1 MEGVEEATRAAV
13 ENCHRVLSLLTESQD
28 HPLACKNLMAE
39 TGEAVSSFK
48 KVVSVLSNG
57 VGHAKFR
64 RPKNPQQLQF
74 NHSIFLDRTVVP
86 RPDLSPLLLQLLPR
100 DLPQNPVIGLSSSS
114 KLASPIPSRMLLD
127 NPRVEMET
135 ASKSNVQVALSNHLP
150 AHLHFLHQ
158 HHNSQLFQLKQQLKL
173 HNGMYGRSNNSS
185 CTGTVSSSRS
195 FLSSLSMDGSM
206 GGNGLNLIRG
216 SESVNPI
223 NWHLPNRKRCTGGG
237 DEGNGKCVK
246 ASRCHC
252 SKKRKLRVRRSI
264 KVPAISN
271 KVADIPSDD
280 YSWRKYG
287 QKPIKGSPHP
297 RGYYKCSSVRGC
309 PARKHVERCVEDP
322 TMLIVT
328 YEGEHNHAKLLTQ
341 SAHT

>member
-13 ENCHRVLSLLTESQD
+13 ENCHRVLSLLTEGQD
-28 HPLACKNLMAE
+28 HPLACKNLME
-39 TGEAVSSFK
+39 KTGEAISSFN
-48 KVVSVLSNG
+48 KVVSMLSKE
-57 VGHAKFR
+57 VGHAKLR
-64 RPKNPQQLQF
+64 RLKNAQQLQF
-74 NHSIFLDRTVVP
+74 NRSIFLDPTAISRA
-86 RPDLSPLLLQLLPR
+86 DLSPLLLQFLPR
-100 DLPQNPVIGLSSSS
+100 DLSQKPAIDFNSTAKI
-114 KLASPIPSRMLLD
+114 ASLTPSRMLPD
-127 NPRVEMET
+127 KPGVEMET
-135 ASKSNVQVALSNHLP
+135 ASKSSVQVAFSNYSP
-150 AHLHFLHQ
+150 AHFHFLHQ
-158 HHNSQLFQLKQQLKL
+158 QHNSQLFQLQQQLKL
-173 HNGMYGRSNNSS
+173 HNGMFGRNNNSS
-185 CTGTVSSSRS
+185 CTGTVSSSKS

-206 GGNGLNLIRG
+206 GGLGFNLIGG

-223 NWHLPNRKRCTGGG
+223 NWHLHNRRCTSGG
-237 DEGNGKCVK
+237 DEGSGKCVK
-246 ASRCHC
+246 TGRCHC

-271 KVADIPSDD
+271 KIADIPSDD

-297 RGYYKCSSVRGC
+297 RGYYKCSSLRGC

-341 SAHT
+341 SVHA